1 MNRTFFIQEDIHLFY
16 VLTWLYIKKTINIYK
31 SFKEIMSVFWLCQM
45 YTVYIID
52 GFRYIGYL
60 YTSVKL
66 SDAWVLVS
74 NQTVQCC
81 LNCKFK
87 TLGPIC
93 ICLLNADLLCF
104 NMYIFYYHAWLEADT
119 HSASPQTH
127 VWSPLCNKRN
137 EALTKMPVLKL
148 CFCLSKR
155 IANLSKTAVYIDEM
169 LCILC
174 Q

>member
-1 MNRTFFIQEDIHLFY
+1 MRNWKSAILNRAFFFLFKKTFICFF
-16 VLTWLYIKKTINIYK
+16 VLTWLFIKKNINIFK

-60 YTSVKL
+60 YTSVPVKEQINYF
-66 SDAWVLVS
+66 DAWVLVS

-81 LNCKFK
+81 LNCKFT

-104 NMYIFYYHAWLEADT
+104 NMYILLSCMTRGRH
-119 HSASPQTH
+119 
-127 VWSPLCNKRN
+127 PLS
-137 EALTKMPVLKL
+137 LTSNT
-148 CFCLSKR
+148 CL
-155 IANLSKTAVYIDEM
+155 IAIV
-169 LCILC
+169 
-174 Q
+174 

>member
-16 VLTWLYIKKTINIYK
+16 VLTWLYIKKNINIYK

-104 NMYIFYYHAWLEADT
+104 NMYILLSCMTRGRHQL
-119 HSASPQTH
+119 S
-127 VWSPLCNKRN
+127 
-137 EALTKMPVLKL
+137 LTSNT
-148 CFCLSKR
+148 CL
-155 IANLSKTAVYIDEM
+155 IAIV
-169 LCILC
+169 
-174 Q
+174 